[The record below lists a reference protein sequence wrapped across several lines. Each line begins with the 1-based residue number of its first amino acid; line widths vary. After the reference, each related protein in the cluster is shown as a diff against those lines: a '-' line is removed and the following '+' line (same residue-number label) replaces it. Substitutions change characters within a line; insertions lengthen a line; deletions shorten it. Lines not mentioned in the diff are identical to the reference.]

1 MVLSRNGGRLAM
13 VVVTAGLTL
22 VTAAVTACSG
32 DGCSAPSAPSTTP
45 RSQSEPARDGWVE
58 ETLRSMTLEEK
69 VGQLFVTYVYGE
81 TADTRR
87 EEDVAANQEWLG
99 VDNGREAVER
109 YDLGGVIYFGW
120 SDNLDNPEQ
129 VVGLSNGL
137 QRAAVDQPAGVPLLV
152 TTDQEHGAITRLGA
166 PATLFPGSMALGAS
180 GSAADA
186 REAASISAEELRAV
200 GITMNHAPD
209 ADVNVNAANPVIGIR
224 SFGGDPQ
231 AVAELTAAQVE
242 GHEAGGEAGVVAS
255 PKHFPGHGDTDEDS
269 HDELPAVDHSLE
281 EWREI
286 DAPPFR
292 AAVEAGAGAIMT
304 GHLQFPALDP
314 SGDPATL
321 SEPIVTGLLREELGY
336 DGVVITDSLLM
347 EGVRQAYPD
356 AEVPVRA
363 LQAGVDLLL
372 MPPDLDLAYHAV
384 LDAVASGELTEERID
399 ESVRRIL
406 TLKREQGIVAAPFA
420 DPDRVPEVVGNAD
433 HERAA
438 QEITDGTTTLVRN
451 DDAVLPL
458 SAGGQNVLV
467 AGSGPSRSATEAL
480 SARIGERDV
489 TVTSQHAGA
498 DPDPA
503 AIDAAVAAAAD
514 ADTIVVTT
522 NDAAARPGQAA
533 LVDALIATGKP
544 VVTIATGLPYDIAHY
559 PRAGTHL
566 ATYSTVPVALEAAT
580 RVLFGET
587 DPGGSLPVM
596 VPVADDPDTPLF
608 PLGHGLT
615 YP

>member
-1 MVLSRNGGRLAM
+1 MVLSRYASRLATIM
-13 VVVTAGLTL
+13 VTVGLMLT
-22 VTAAVTACSG
+22 TPSGAACSG
-32 DGCSAPSAPSTTP
+32 AGCSGPATA
-45 RSQSEPARDGWVE
+45 ARDGWVE

-87 EEDVAANQEWLG
+87 EQDVTANQEWLG
-99 VDNGREAVER
+99 VDNGQEAIER
-109 YDLGGVIYFGW
+109 YSLGGVIYFGW
-120 SDNLDNPEQ
+120 SANLDNPEQ

-137 QRAAVDQPAGVPLLV
+137 QQAAVDQPAGVPLLI
-152 TTDQEHGAITRLGA
+152 TTDQEHGAIVRLGE
-166 PATLFPGSMALGAS
+166 PATLFPGNMALGAS
-180 GSAADA
+180 GTAADA
-186 REAASISAEELRAV
+186 REAARISGEELRAV
-200 GITMNHAPD
+200 GINMNHAPD
-209 ADVNVNAANPVIGIR
+209 ADVNVNAANPVIGVR

-242 GHEAGGEAGVVAS
+242 GYQSGGEAGVVAS
-255 PKHFPGHGDTDEDS
+255 PKHFPGHGDTDGDS
-269 HDELPAVDHSLE
+269 HEDLPIVDHSLE

-292 AAVEAGAGAIMT
+292 AAVDAGAGAIMT

-321 SEPIVTGLLREELGY
+321 SEPILTGLLREELGY
-336 DGVVITDSLLM
+336 DGVVITDSLGM
-347 EGVRQAYPD
+347 EGVRQSYPD
-356 AEVPVRA
+356 EEVPVRA
-363 LQAGVDLLL
+363 LQAGVDMLL
-372 MPPDLDLAYHAV
+372 MPPDLDLAYNAV
-384 LDAVASGELTEERID
+384 LDAVASGELTEDRID

-406 TLKREQGIVAAPFA
+406 TLKQEQGIVDTPFA
-420 DPDRVPEVVGNAD
+420 DPDRVPEVVGSAD

-458 SAGGQNVLV
+458 SSGGRTVLV
-467 AGSGPSRSATEAL
+467 AGSGPSESATETL
-480 SARIGERDV
+480 SGRIGERDV
-489 TVTSQHAGA
+489 TVASQHAGE

-503 AIDAAVAAAAD
+503 DVDAAVAAAAD

-522 NDAAARPGQAA
+522 NNAADHPGQVA

-544 VVTIATGLPYDIAHY
+544 VVTIATDLPYDIAHY
-559 PRAGTHL
+559 PGAATHL
-566 ATYSTVPVALEAAT
+566 ATYSSVPVALEAAT

-587 DPGGSLPVM
+587 DPGGTLPVM
-596 VPVADDPDTPLF
+596 VPVADDPGASLF
-608 PLGHGLT
+608 PIGHGLT